1 MKVHQSV
8 MGFDLAAEE
17 YQRGRPE
24 FPEEA
29 MALLAAQLRLEQNC
43 IAVDVGAGT
52 GKLTRALLKTG
63 TKVIALEPVEG
74 MRKKFSVLLPS
85 TWAIGGVAEHIPLKS
100 GIADS
105 AVAGN
110 AFHWFAN
117 LVALAEIKRVLKPR
131 GRLGLIW
138 TWVDESVGWVA
149 ELSRMVE
156 QHGGDT
162 PLHTDGTWKYA
173 LDHFD
178 GFKTVTHQ
186 CFRFVHT
193 GDFELIRDHVISV
206 SFIAK
211 MVDRDRQRVVSQA
224 RNLIETHPSTAGRA
238 HIELPYRM
246 DMYIYEARE

>member
-1 MKVHQSV
+1 MKVHQSA
-8 MGFDLAAEE
+8 MGFDAAAED

-24 FPEEA
+24 FPAGA
-29 MALLAAQLRLEQNC
+29 MALLAAQLRVAQNC

-74 MRKKFSVLLPS
+74 MRKKFAALLPG
-85 TWAIGGVAEHIPLKS
+85 TWAVGGVAEHIPFKS

-117 LVALAEIKRVLKPR
+117 PVALAEIKRVLKPR

-149 ELSRMVE
+149 EFSRMVE
-156 QHGGDT
+156 QYQGDT
-162 PLHTDGTWKYA
+162 PRHTDGTWKYV

-178 GFKTVTHQ
+178 GFGMVTHQ
-186 CFRFVHT
+186 CFRFVQT
-193 GDFELIRDHVISV
+193 GDFKLISDHVVSV

-211 MVDRDRQRVVSQA
+211 MGARDRQHVISQA
-224 RNLIETHPSTAGRA
+224 RNLIETHPSTAGQA
-238 HIELPYRM
+238 HVELPYRT
-246 DMYIYEARE
+246 DLYVYEAHE